1 MTNKYSLK
9 SRNIIQKLTLS
20 NSAIF
25 LQNNKKTISIIAIF
39 AFFLFF
45 GYYLTNHPEIIQN
58 ILGIGYLNTIWLLV
72 LYGVILLTS
81 FGIMYA
87 TVLLCRKKISSK
99 NSLLLTIYSSLI
111 NFFGPL
117 QSGPAVR
124 AVYLK
129 TKIGLRIRDYTYA
142 MLFYYF
148 AFAALNTSLLFINTA
163 PWLTLIG
170 VVLAITMTIIGTNKF
185 GLQPLKKYVFYIFAL
200 TTIQIFLMV
209 IIYSIELNAINNLAN
224 YTTMQTIVYTASA
237 NLSLFVSLTPGA
249 IGFREAFLVLSES
262 LHNIPLNSIVAS
274 GIVDRAVYIL
284 FLVILFFVSSGLH
297 LKQMFVRKHQS

>member
-1 MTNKYSLK
+1 MTNKYLQDCRK
-9 SRNIIQKLTLS
+9 IIQTISQSTIAVYFK
-20 NSAIF
+20 
-25 LQNNKKTISIIAIF
+25 NNKKTISIVAIL

-45 GYYLTNHPEIIQN
+45 GYYLINHPEILQN
-58 ILGIGYLNTIWLLV
+58 ILGIGYINTFWLLI
-72 LYGVILLTS
+72 LYGGVLVTN

-87 TVLLCRKKISSK
+87 TILLCRKKLSIK
-99 NSLLLTIYSSLI
+99 NSLLLTIYSSLV

-129 TKIGLRIRDYTYA
+129 TKIKLRIRDYTYV

-148 AFAALNTSLLFINTA
+148 AFAALNTSLLFINTL

-170 VVLAITMTIIGTNKF
+170 VILAVAMTIIGTDKF
-185 GLQPLKKYVFYIFAL
+185 GLRPLKKYVLYIFAL
-200 TTIQIFLMV
+200 TTIQILLMV
-209 IIYSIELNAINNLAN
+209 VIYSIELSAINRLAN
-224 YTTMQTIVYTASA
+224 YNVLQTIVYTASA

-249 IGFREAFLVLSES
+249 IGFREAFLVMSGS
-262 LHNIPLNSIVAS
+262 LHNIPLDSIIAS
-274 GIVDRAVYIL
+274 GVVDRAVYIL
-284 FLVILFFVSSGLH
+284 FLVILFFVSSSLH